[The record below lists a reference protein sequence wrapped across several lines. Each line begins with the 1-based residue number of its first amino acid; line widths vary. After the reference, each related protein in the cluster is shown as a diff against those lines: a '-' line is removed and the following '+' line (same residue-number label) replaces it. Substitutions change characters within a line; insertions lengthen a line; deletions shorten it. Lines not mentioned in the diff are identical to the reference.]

1 MDTAQDGLSDKAISL
16 WQAYQRNKTSENR
29 NNLAEFYLP
38 LVRIV
43 AGRLAINLPT
53 HIDKD
58 DLLSSGFFGLL
69 DAIERYD
76 IERKNKFETYASVK
90 IKGAMLDYLRSRDW
104 LPVSVRQRV
113 RKYEQTLNH
122 LENELGREATD
133 EEVASAMGITLGELK
148 NIMGQLGAATVMPL
162 DEYIQAETQDY
173 SNPGPQESLERQ
185 ELQDTLAKAIDR
197 LPEKEK
203 LVVTLYY
210 YEELTLK
217 EISLIL
223 HLTEARIS
231 QLHSKAVLR
240 LRGQLARMKANLV

>member
-197 LPEKEK
+197 LPE
-203 LVVTLYY
+203 
-210 YEELTLK
+210 
-217 EISLIL
+217 
-223 HLTEARIS
+223 R
-231 QLHSKAVLR
+231 
-240 LRGQLARMKANLV
+240 